1 VRADVQPNESE
12 AVTYDR
18 TVFARSPTLNK
29 TVVDA
34 VSANATQ
41 RRDLSAQEVQRVET
55 VANEYDAS
63 TGDFV
68 VSKNGTVVRIALAYE
83 L

>member
-1 VRADVQPNESE
+1 VRADGQPNESE